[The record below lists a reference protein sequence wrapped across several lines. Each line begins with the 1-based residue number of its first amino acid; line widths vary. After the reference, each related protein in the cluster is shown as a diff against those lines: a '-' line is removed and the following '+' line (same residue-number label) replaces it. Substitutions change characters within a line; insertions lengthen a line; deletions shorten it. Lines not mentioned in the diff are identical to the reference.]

1 MAQKDE
7 FRRKLKKREAKIDK
21 YKTLNKQLGR
31 ENTEMKLRLDDM
43 QQKMINLRMKMESK
57 VQEKEFKLMM
67 IKNQMKQLQQVQATI
82 PQNLNMT
89 GILTPGGAGGSVSN
103 NQSMNKVQSQNQLLN
118 ILSSLIQKGQAQQ
131 QEEDQER
138 KRSQEPGVKQGGR
151 VNQSNAHDYSNNNI
165 KNWNSRFRESDL
177 EEVEII
183 EGMIRR
189 DDSSVN
195 NGGRESSGFAKSR
208 RFENTMIIPQANMM
222 SPPLVP
228 YRYYVPRSVP
238 RSYRNSKDA
247 TYDDDYRI
255 YVQ

>member
-1 MAQKDE
+1 MLEQHKAYESRAMKLQNEINEHRTRLFKENQEMLGANMAQKDE

-43 QQKMINLRMKMESK
+43 QQKMINVRMKMESK

-89 GILTPGGAGGSVSN
+89 GILTPGGAGGSVSH

-118 ILSSLIQKGQAQQ
+118 MLSSLIQKGQAQQ

-138 KRSQEPGVKQGGR
+138 KRSQEPIVK
-151 VNQSNAHDYSNNNI
+151 
-165 KNWNSRFRESDL
+165 
-177 EEVEII
+177 
-183 EGMIRR
+183 
-189 DDSSVN
+189 
-195 NGGRESSGFAKSR
+195 
-208 RFENTMIIPQANMM
+208 
-222 SPPLVP
+222 
-228 YRYYVPRSVP
+228 
-238 RSYRNSKDA
+238 
-247 TYDDDYRI
+247 
-255 YVQ
+255 